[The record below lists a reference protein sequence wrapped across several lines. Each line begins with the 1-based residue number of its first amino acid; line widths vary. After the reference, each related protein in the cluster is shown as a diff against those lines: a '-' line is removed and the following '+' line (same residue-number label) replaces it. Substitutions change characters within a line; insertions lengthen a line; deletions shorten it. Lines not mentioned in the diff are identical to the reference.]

1 MQDVQETQELFKDK
15 ISLEQID
22 EDDETNKSFRGEQQN
37 VHLLGF
43 PQQPVVLSESMRS
56 KATVASSVKKNKHRR
71 NQSNVHLPDQVVE

>member
-43 PQQPVVLSESMRS
+43 PHQPVLSESMRS